1 LRVDAISL
9 IVEGQCVIEDIR
21 LLDWRL
27 LTPDSSKQ
35 TKIAPLHFNME
46 EKTINLHLEGDREG
60 RGLLL
65 RLSMSKELINQMK
78 ETTNDF
84 IL

>member
-1 LRVDAISL
+1 
-9 IVEGQCVIEDIR
+9 
-21 LLDWRL
+21 
-27 LTPDSSKQ
+27 
-35 TKIAPLHFNME
+35 ME
-46 EKTINLHLEGDREG
+46 EKTINLHLEGDREE